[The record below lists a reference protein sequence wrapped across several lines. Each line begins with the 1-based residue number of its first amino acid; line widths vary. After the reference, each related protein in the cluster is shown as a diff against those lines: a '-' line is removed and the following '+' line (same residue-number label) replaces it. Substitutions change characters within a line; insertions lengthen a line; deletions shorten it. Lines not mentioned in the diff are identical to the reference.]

1 MTAVSPVSSTLSH
14 EPTGDANASTNDA
27 PYVQRDPFAEL
38 AELLVQNDF
47 LRADLDAQD
56 LRAAREAEARARRDE
71 VSAMRRA
78 ADAIVVQAYVQGGMA
93 ALGGLAQCT
102 GSLGQVG
109 NTPPTAD
116 ADHAARC
123 DFRKCELELK
133 GLDKAGS
140 ALGSIAQPLG
150 QLTGGVA
157 KAHADADA
165 AEARNESEQAEA
177 EKSELQAHA
186 ERLQKHTDSVLE
198 LVESTLD
205 SEHQGNLAILARF

>member
-1 MTAVSPVSSTLSH
+1 VP
-14 EPTGDANASTNDA
+14 
-27 PYVQRDPFAEL
+27 RDPFAEL
-38 AELLVQNDF
+38 AELLLQNDF
-47 LRADLDAQD
+47 LRADLDAQN

-78 ADAIVVQAYVQGGMA
+78 ADAIVVQAYVQGGTA

-102 GSLGQVG
+102 GSLGQAG
-109 NTPPTAD
+109 NTPPTAN
-116 ADHAARC
+116 ADHAALC
-123 DFRKCELELK
+123 NFRKCDLELK
-133 GLDKAGS
+133 ALDKAGG
-140 ALGSIAQPLG
+140 ALGSIAAPLG
-150 QLTGGVA
+150 QLTGGVE

-165 AEARNESEQAEA
+165 AEARNEAEQAEFEKNEA
-177 EKSELQAHA
+177 EAHA